1 MATPLFSFEHVT
13 LDGDERPRLA
23 DAGLDIPDDGIT
35 AIAGPSGAGKSSL
48 LRCCNRLEAPSSG
61 VVRYRGEDIAGR
73 DPLAHRREVA
83 MVFQRPV
90 LFAGSVA
97 DNVLVATPG
106 ASDERI
112 AELLA
117 RAALDESF
125 AARDAAALSGGEGQ
139 RVCLARAIATDPSVL
154 LMDEPTSSLDPEN
167 VRALELLMLE
177 LAAAGVPVVL
187 VTHGENQIGRV
198 ADRVVRLAAGRVTEV
213 QELSQ
218 SAMRGGDRV

>member
-1 MATPLFSFEHVT
+1 
-13 LDGDERPRLA
+13 
-23 DAGLDIPDDGIT
+23 
-35 AIAGPSGAGKSSL
+35 
-48 LRCCNRLEAPSSG
+48 
-61 VVRYRGEDIAGR
+61 
-73 DPLAHRREVA
+73 